1 MAQEASKAD
10 GTARVLTLRGT
21 PVRIQPGRLPG
32 TVEIFAR
39 AALVAFGRSQGTI
52 DPRREADLPPIEVA
66 APGVRPDRDRIE
78 KFRAVCAV
86 RTPADRLPISYP
98 ECLFLGLMAEAV
110 LCPAFPLSPFGLIHV
125 RQGIEQYRPVRPDE
139 VLDLL
144 CRLAEVRQ
152 TDKGLEVDFSQEV
165 RVAGELTWRGVMT
178 ILSRN
183 AATRGRK
190 ERSTRADP
198 AMEAGADDGFRST
211 PFVVPEDTGRRY
223 AAASDDWNPHH
234 LTWWTARTVG
244 YKSPIAHGMWTLA
257 RTVAEIE
264 GERPFGVPTWVDAT
278 FKRPIYLPGEVDLRV
293 RNDSATLAA
302 HPSFRFELRSP
313 KDGAPHMLGGIRPI

>member
-1 MAQEASKAD
+1 MATWS
-10 GTARVLTLRGT
+10 G
-21 PVRIQPGRLPG
+21 
-32 TVEIFAR
+32 
-39 AALVAFGRSQGTI
+39 
-52 DPRREADLPPIEVA
+52 
-66 APGVRPDRDRIE
+66 
-78 KFRAVCAV
+78 
-86 RTPADRLPISYP
+86 
-98 ECLFLGLMAEAV
+98 
-110 LCPAFPLSPFGLIHV
+110 FPLSPLGLVHM
-125 RQGIEQYRPVRPDE
+125 RQGIEQYRPMRPGE

-144 CRLAEVRQ
+144 CRLAEVRA
-152 TDKGLEVDFSQEV
+152 TGRGYEVDFSLEV

-183 AATRGRK
+183 AETRGRK
-190 ERSTRADP
+190 ERSTRAAP
-198 AMEAGADDGFRST
+198 ATEAGADEGFRSSRV
-211 PFVVPEDTGRRY
+211 VVPEDTGRRY

-278 FKRPIYLPGEVDLRV
+278 FKKPIYLPGEVDLRV
-293 RNDSATLAA
+293 RDDSATLAA
-302 HPSFRFELRSP
+302 QPAFRFEVRNP